1 MEKNFI
7 IIIYEKEIKL
17 NQILKEQISKL
28 KSYQIYKATDE
39 KKLIELFESQ
49 IINVLILNLNELN
62 ENLKIK

>member
-28 KSYQIYKATDE
+28 KSYQICTVTDE

-62 ENLKIK
+62 